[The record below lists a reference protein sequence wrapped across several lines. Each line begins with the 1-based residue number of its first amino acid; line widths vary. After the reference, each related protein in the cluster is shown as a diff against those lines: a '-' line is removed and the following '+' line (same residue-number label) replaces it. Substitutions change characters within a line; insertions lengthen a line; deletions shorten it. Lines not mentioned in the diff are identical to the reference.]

1 MRDLGF
7 NGHVDSE
14 GKGLG
19 SQEGSWDQGP
29 WVFKAEWN
37 VDQKDH
43 PYAHEDKPIL
53 AWGKEITSQIH
64 NHRTALAA
72 LAYAT
77 WHRTSKRWRLQKKKM
92 VLAGKTQSTSQGKP
106 RPSWTTPLTKVMQDP
121 QG

>member
-77 WHRTSKRWRLQKKKM
+77 WHRTSKRWRLQKKKNG
-92 VLAGKTQSTSQGKP
+92 LGWEDPEHFSGQTKTLLNHSFN
-106 RPSWTTPLTKVMQDP
+106 
-121 QG
+121 